1 MLLCTVLFSLL
12 VFASPQDADEGV
24 GASVPQSGNVGGREE
39 GAASQVAMARDDKA
53 AAMAEARDKF
63 ILMEQERIA
72 REEAE
77 RRVYE
82 QETRQHTVCAF
93 PDSF

>member
-12 VFASPQDADEGV
+12 VLASPQDADKGV
-24 GASVPQSGNVGGREE
+24 DASVPQSGNVKGEE

-53 AAMAEARDKF
+53 AAMAEAREKF
-63 ILMEQERIA
+63 KVMEQERIA

-77 RRVYE
+77 RRAYE

-93 PDSF
+93 PDRF